1 MSIKYEFMSD
11 DEIIKQY
18 KLIKEKERQRNKEAY
33 ERLKLNSVK
42 YRKRLTDAHNNQI
55 ERMNKIKSDENLFNE
70 WLINNKVIQS
80 KAYYNRVAREN
91 ELIIKQ
97 QEIINEFNNNF
108 QTTI

>member
-1 MSIKYEFMSD
+1 MSIKYESMSD

-18 KLIKEKERQRNKEAY
+18 KLNKEKERQRNKESY
-33 ERLKLNSVK
+33 KNLKRDEVKYKLRLKNALE
-42 YRKRLTDAHNNQI
+42 NQQQ
-55 ERMNKIKSDENLFNE
+55 RMNKIKSDENLFNE
-70 WLINNKVIQS
+70 WLINNEVIQS

-97 QEIINEFNNNF
+97 QELINDFNNNF